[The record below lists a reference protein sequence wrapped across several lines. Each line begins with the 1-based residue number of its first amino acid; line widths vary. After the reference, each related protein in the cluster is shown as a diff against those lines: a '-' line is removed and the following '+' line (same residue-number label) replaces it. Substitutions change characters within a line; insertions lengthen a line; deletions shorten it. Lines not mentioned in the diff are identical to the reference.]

1 MDSQIYV
8 PLYQEKKKIEK
19 NKKIQVHEA
28 TFAYYIFVDLI
39 NPLSSF
45 DRVILITV
53 GAFGF

>member
-1 MDSQIYV
+1 MF
-8 PLYQEKKKIEK
+8 PCNRK

-45 DRVILITV
+45 DRVMLIMV
-53 GAFGF
+53 GGRCSFGF